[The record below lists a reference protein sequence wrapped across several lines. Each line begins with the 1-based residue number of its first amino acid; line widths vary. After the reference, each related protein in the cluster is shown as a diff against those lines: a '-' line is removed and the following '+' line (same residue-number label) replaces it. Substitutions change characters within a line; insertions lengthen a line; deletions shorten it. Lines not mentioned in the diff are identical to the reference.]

1 MTVIN
6 LNETQEAI
14 VAGGCFW
21 CIESAFNIVKGIHSA
36 ISGYMGGQTDDPTYE
51 DICSGTTGHAE
62 VINISFDPSVI
73 SFREILE
80 IFFSL
85 HNPTQLNR
93 QGHDVGT
100 QYRSAIFFTN
110 KEQEKT
116 ARNIITEINNNKVWP
131 EPIVTEVVE
140 QSKFYSGEEFHQDY
154 FNKNAESQYCQ
165 VMVSPK
171 LAKFKQTFV
180 KMLK

>member
-1 MTVIN
+1 MTAIN

-21 CIESAFNIVKGIHSA
+21 CIESAFNIVKGINSA

-110 KEQEKT
+110 KAQEKT